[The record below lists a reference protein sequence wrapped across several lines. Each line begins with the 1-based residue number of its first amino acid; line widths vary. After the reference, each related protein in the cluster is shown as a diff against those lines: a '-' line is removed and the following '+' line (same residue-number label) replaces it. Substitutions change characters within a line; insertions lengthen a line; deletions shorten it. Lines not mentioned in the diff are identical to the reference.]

1 MTETNGMKIVE
12 RINEI
17 CEKKGIVRKKIAQ
30 DLDIADNSFSTW
42 SARGTIPAADIA
54 LKIAKYLN
62 VSLEWLIT
70 GTEPEELRLEEREIL
85 EKWNSLEEGQKET
98 VTILL
103 NALSEQNAKK
113 ERSPKAGA

>member
-17 CEKKGIVRKKIAQ
+17 CKKKGIVRKEISNT
-30 DLDIADNSFSTW
+30 LNMPDNCFSNW

-70 GTEPEELRLEEREIL
+70 GTESEGLSLEEREIL

-98 VTILL
+98 ITILL
-103 NALSEQNAKK
+103 NALAEQNAKK

>member
-1 MTETNGMKIVE
+1 MAETNGMKIVE
-12 RINEI
+12 RIDETLKLKGLNRVDLSKAMEI
-17 CEKKGIVRKKIAQ
+17 KPQNV
-30 DLDIADNSFSTW
+30 SSWST
-42 SARGTIPAADIA
+42 RGTIPAADIA

-70 GTEPEELRLEEREIL
+70 GTEPEGLSLEEREIL

-103 NALSEQNAKK
+103 NALAEQNSKK

>member
-1 MTETNGMKIVE
+1 MTEFVN
-12 RINEI
+12 RIDEI
-17 CEKKGIVRKKIAQ
+17 LEKKRLKRAALCE
-30 DLDIADNSFSTW
+30 DLKL
-42 SARGTIPAADIA
+42 SATAITDWARRGTIPAADIA

-70 GTEPEELRLEEREIL
+70 GTEPEGLTQEEREIL